1 MDDNM
6 DDNITYMY
14 YKKNVYICIY
24 IYIYLDDNM
33 DDNMDDNIFICT
45 IRKMYIYVFIY
56 TTITWTIT

>member
-1 MDDNM
+1 MDDKMDDNM

-33 DDNMDDNIFICT
+33 DDNMDDNIT
-45 IRKMYIYVFIY
+45 YILYCINY
-56 TTITWTIT
+56 KKDGR